1 MATTKTLRLTN
12 EQAGW
17 LAEASATSGLSE
29 NRILSMLIDRA
40 RNEGLRLAVTLE
52 GAGSSDA

>member
-1 MATTKTLRLTN
+1 MATTKTLRLTS

-17 LAEASATSGLSE
+17 LAEASATSGISE

-40 RNEGLRLAVTLE
+40 RDEGLRLTVTLE
-52 GAGSSDA
+52 GAGNPGA